1 MGVFKNNL
9 KDDDAYV
16 NGIGRFDIEVN
27 SDDAVEWSQSKL
39 HFYLTRTLAAWPL
52 RGLTA
57 LKSIL

>member
-39 HFYLTRTLAAWPL
+39 HIYLTSRLLGKTRESQRL
-52 RGLTA
+52 
-57 LKSIL
+57 

>member
-39 HFYLTRTLAAWPL
+39 YLITLTLSAWP
-52 RGLTA
+52 
-57 LKSIL
+57 